1 MAWLRRCLLLI
12 GVAVVAAT
20 ALTLGDPA
28 PPEAQANVACDIG
41 VAPAAPI
48 TGAIGIGNPVGDACN
63 AVTDP
68 VLGALPNPLDPIKDA
83 AESIG
88 SGIFEQI
95 TSWAADGATW
105 LLGQVVVL
113 TNKTTSPNLL
123 SKGFLRQY
131 REMASIATVLAL
143 LMLIFA
149 VLESLGRG
157 DGGMLVR
164 VFLVNVPVAA
174 IATSAAYVVVQ
185 LLVATTDGFS
195 EAIAHATAA
204 DTRAFFK
211 SAIEGLS
218 GAGAAAGTTAGG
230 PGAGT
235 AAGAVGVPLFVG
247 FITAM
252 VAAFAAFLV
261 WIELLMRDA
270 AIYAV
275 ALFMPMAIAASIWP
289 RWMSALRRTGE
300 LLIVVVFSKFVIVS
314 VIALAASLLA
324 HSGGKVEHVLAA
336 GALLLLACFAPFVLF
351 KLVPF
356 AEGAVSSAYNRQS
369 AGGASVRTVEFASS
383 VQMMRRAALANWAVN
398 SSKAKGGSGGGSG
411 GGGSGGSSG
420 AAGRGAARPA
430 VRAVAPVRRAER
442 LALAVRPGRAAAR
455 QAPSRSRLRRVPGQR
470 ELRNPAASGWPGAA
484 RQRQVVM
491 PGERPV
497 QPVTRPALRPVVA
510 AQAATRQRHA
520 RRAPRRPR
528 ARAVSRA
535 ERAGRRPRQRRARR
549 PARPRRPGARHRGRE
564 ANRLVRRV
572 TPAAALRQ
580 GRQNRERA
588 SLSVRAVGAAGAGRT
603 SDVRSGPRRC
613 GRSRARARSALCA
626 ARLDRANRRAAPGGG
641 CARCCPPAVRGSDA

>member
-1 MAWLRRCLLLI
+1 MAWLRRCVLLI
-12 GVAVVAAT
+12 GAAVFAT
-20 ALTLGDPA
+20 AALTLGDPA

-218 GAGAAAGTTAGG
+218 GAGAAAGTAAGG

-247 FITAM
+247 FIAAM

-411 GGGSGGSSG
+411 GGASGGSSG
-420 AAGRGAARPA
+420 AAGRGGGS
-430 VRAVAPVRRAER
+430 
-442 LALAVRPGRAAAR
+442 PGGAGGG
-455 QAPSRSRLRRVPGQR
+455 SG
-470 ELRNPAASGWPGAA
+470 AASGTA
-484 RQRQVVM
+484 
-491 PGERPV
+491 
-497 QPVTRPALRPVVA
+497 
-510 AQAATRQRHA
+510 
-520 RRAPRRPR
+520 
-528 ARAVSRA
+528 S
-535 ERAGRRPRQRRARR
+535 AG
-549 PARPRRPGARHRGRE
+549 
-564 ANRLVRRV
+564 
-572 TPAAALRQ
+572 
-580 GRQNRERA
+580 
-588 SLSVRAVGAAGAGRT
+588 GAAGA
-603 SDVRSGPRRC
+603 SGGAAGAVALPVAA
-613 GRSRARARSALCA
+613 GTGAARAAKSGGERLAGSGTA
-626 ARLDRANRRAAPGGG
+626 AASGDAGRAAGTAGHSPGAAAGGG
-641 CARCCPPAVRGSDA
+641 SASGDAAAPRPQGAEASKGASGEASGAGRAASSPAASSSPGPAEASGGSAPGSGSKPARPAGNSGGSASPGKAKP

>member
-1 MAWLRRCLLLI
+1 MTWLRRCLLVM
-12 GVAVVAAT
+12 GVAVVAT
-20 ALTLGDPA
+20 VALTLGDPV
-28 PPEAQANVACDIG
+28 PPEAQANIACDIG

-48 TGAIGIGNPVGDACN
+48 SGAIGIGNPVGDACN

-68 VLGALPNPLDPIKDA
+68 ALGVLPNPLDPIKNA

-88 SGIFEQI
+88 SGIFDQI

-195 EAIAHATAA
+195 EAITHATAA

-211 SAIEGLS
+211 SAIEGLA
-218 GAGAAAGTTAGG
+218 GAGAAAGTAAGG
-230 PGAGT
+230 PGGGT
-235 AAGAVGVPLFVG
+235 ATGAVAVPLFVG
-247 FITAM
+247 FIVAM

-275 ALFMPMAIAASIWP
+275 ALFMPLAIAASIWP

-398 SSKAKGGSGGGSG
+398 SSKAKGSG
-411 GGGSGGSSG
+411 GGGSSGAVGRGGSSPGGAGGAGGGGSAAGRSASAGGAAGASGGAAGAVALPVAAGVGTARAAKAGGERLAGSGTAAASGDAGGAAGKAGHSSG
-420 AAGRGAARPA
+420 AAAGGGSAGGDAAAARPQGA
-430 VRAVAPVRRAER
+430 QASKGASGDAS
-442 LALAVRPGRAAAR
+442 GSGQAA
-455 QAPSRSRLRRVPGQR
+455 SS
-470 ELRNPAASGWPGAA
+470 PAASSSPGPAKA
-484 RQRQVVM
+484 SGGEA
-491 PGERPV
+491 PG
-497 QPVTRPALRPVVA
+497 
-510 AQAATRQRHA
+510 
-520 RRAPRRPR
+520 
-528 ARAVSRA
+528 S
-535 ERAGRRPRQRRARR
+535 GSK
-549 PARPRRPGARHRGRE
+549 PARPSGKSGGA
-564 ANRLVRRV
+564 
-572 TPAAALRQ
+572 
-580 GRQNRERA
+580 
-588 SLSVRAVGAAGAGRT
+588 SAGKAK
-603 SDVRSGPRRC
+603 P
-613 GRSRARARSALCA
+613 
-626 ARLDRANRRAAPGGG
+626 
-641 CARCCPPAVRGSDA
+641 

>member
-1 MAWLRRCLLLI
+1 MAWLRRCVLVV
-12 GVAVVAAT
+12 GVAVVAT
-20 ALTLGDPA
+20 AVLTLGDPA
-28 PPEAQANVACDIG
+28 PPEAQANIACDIG

-48 TGAIGIGNPVGDACN
+48 RGAIGIGNPVGDACD
-63 AVTDP
+63 AVTDS
-68 VLGALPNPLDPIKDA
+68 VLGVPPNPLDPIKSA
-83 AESIG
+83 AESVG

-143 LMLIFA
+143 LMIIFA

-157 DGGMLVR
+157 NGGMLVR

-185 LLVATTDGFS
+185 LLIATTDGFS

-211 SAIEGLS
+211 SAIEGLA
-218 GAGAAAGTTAGG
+218 GAGAAAGTAAGG

-300 LLIVVVFSKFVIVS
+300 LLIVVVFSKFVIVG

-324 HSGGKVEHVLAA
+324 HSGSEVEHVLAA

-356 AEGAVSSAYNRQS
+356 AEGAVSSAYHRQS

-383 VQMMRRAALANWAVN
+383 VQMMRRAAVANWAVN
-398 SSKAKGGSGGGSG
+398 SSKATGGSIGG
-411 GGGSGGSSG
+411 GGSSG
-420 AAGRGAARPA
+420 AAGRGGGSLGGPGSGSAVGGSASAGDLAGASGSAAG
-430 VRAVAPVRRAER
+430 AVAFPV
-442 LALAVRPGRAAAR
+442 
-455 QAPSRSRLRRVPGQR
+455 
-470 ELRNPAASGWPGAA
+470 
-484 RQRQVVM
+484 
-491 PGERPV
+491 
-497 QPVTRPALRPVVA
+497 
-510 AQAATRQRHA
+510 
-520 RRAPRRPR
+520 
-528 ARAVSRA
+528 
-535 ERAGRRPRQRRARR
+535 
-549 PARPRRPGARHRGRE
+549 
-564 ANRLVRRV
+564 
-572 TPAAALRQ
+572 
-580 GRQNRERA
+580 
-588 SLSVRAVGAAGAGRT
+588 AAGAGA
-603 SDVRSGPRRC
+603 
-613 GRSRARARSALCA
+613 ARAAKTGGEQIAGSGATA
-626 ARLDRANRRAAPGGG
+626 ASGDAGRVAGPAGDSPGAAASGGSSGGEAKPQRPQGAEAPKGATGEVSGSGRTASSPAASSPPGPAEAAGGPAPGSGSKPARPSREPGG
-641 CARCCPPAVRGSDA
+641 ADSAGEAKR